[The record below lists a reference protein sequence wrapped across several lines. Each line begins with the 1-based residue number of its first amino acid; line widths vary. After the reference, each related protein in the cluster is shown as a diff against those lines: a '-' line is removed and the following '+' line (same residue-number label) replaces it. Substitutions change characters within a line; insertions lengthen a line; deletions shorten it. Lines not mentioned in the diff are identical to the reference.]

1 LLKKSSKK
9 TVVSSKSLKP
19 RQEIWEQLSRNAILH
34 SLSEED
40 RAVVLKRGELVDF
53 QLRQAVYEPDQTI
66 DAAYF
71 PLDCVL
77 SVVTH
82 MIDGSMIEIGTIGRE
97 GTSAVPLVL
106 GAVTT
111 ANESFCQVPGTAW
124 KMPADDFIELV
135 DSSKPFR
142 TSMNRYLQGYLNMLG
157 QIAACNRLHNAL
169 ERCARWLL
177 MTQDRVEG
185 NKFPM
190 THEFLATMLGS
201 QRSSVTVSA
210 AILQKAGYIKY
221 ERGNM
226 TILDRPGL
234 EEVTCEC
241 YTVASQQFA
250 NSIKLK
256 LPSNFKKRINGTE
269 FIIEGTRD

>member
-1 LLKKSSKK
+1 LVRKTSKK
-9 TVVSSKSLKP
+9 TVVPSKSAKP
-19 RQEIWEQLSRNAILH
+19 RQEVWGHLSRNAILH
-34 SLSEED
+34 SLSEQD
-40 RAVVLKRGELVDF
+40 RAFVLKRGELIDF

-106 GAVTT
+106 GAATT

-124 KMPADDFIELV
+124 KMPAADFTELV
-135 DSSKPFR
+135 EGSKPFR

-185 NKFPM
+185 RAFPM

-210 AILQKAGYIKY
+210 AMLQKAGYIKY

-241 YTVASQQFA
+241 YAVASQQFA
-250 NSIKLK
+250 DSLKLK
-256 LPSNFKKRINGTE
+256 LPSNLNKRINSME
-269 FIIEGTRD
+269 FNDQG